1 MLSFK
6 NKKVTVMGLG
16 LYQEG
21 SGISATRFLLSQGA
35 KVTVT
40 DLKTE
45 KELAPQIKRLLLY
58 CQREGVRPIG
68 LTIVAIPGLKSGVD
82 KPSKG
87 KVIKFVLGQHREEDF
102 KKTDLIIKNPAV
114 PKTSKYLTI
123 ARANGI
129 PIETDISL
137 FFKLTNRKQIIG
149 ITGTRGK
156 STTTTLIY
164 EILLSASQPAIIGGN
179 IRKSPLTQ
187 LNKMKNNDLAV
198 LELSSWLLESLED
211 AKLSSHLSVFT
222 NIYPDH
228 LNTYSDIDDYA
239 AAKENIF
246 KWQNLQDYAVLN
258 FDNKYTRAMGRRVPA
273 KRFWFSLSE
282 FPEENGCF
290 VKNNNIYFRL
300 DGIEEKV
307 LAVSDIKIIGE
318 HNVPN
323 VLAAVGA
330 VRVLGLKSEKI
341 KKAVA
346 NFKGL
351 SDRLEFLRQGRGG
364 KNYNDTTST
373 TPEATIAALKALRN
387 SPPVRGG
394 ARGGGGGIG
403 NFSVAPRSLSLGRG
417 ENNIILIAGG
427 ADKGLDFRALVKE
440 IKKTCKSLVLLK
452 GTGTEKI
459 KKLLEIKNKKLEI
472 GDNNSRVVSFESLVA
487 EVDSI
492 SEAVKTARKF
502 ANKGDIILL
511 SPACV
516 SFGLFKNEFD
526 RGDQFRKIIN
536 KLK

>member
-21 SGISATRFLLSQGA
+21 SGISATRFLLSKGA

-40 DLKTE
+40 DLKTK
-45 KELAPQIKRLLLY
+45 KELARQIERLG
-58 CQREGVRPIG
+58 QS
-68 LTIVAIPGLKSGVD
+68 AK
-82 KPSKG
+82 K
-87 KVIKFVLGQHREEDF
+87 IKFVLDRHHDEDF
-102 KKTDLIIKNPAV
+102 KKADLIIKNPGV
-114 PKTSKYLTI
+114 PRTSKYLAI
-123 ARANGI
+123 ARANNI
-129 PIETDISL
+129 PVETDISL
-137 FFKLTNRKQIIG
+137 FFKLVNRKQIIG

-164 EILLSASQPAIIGGN
+164 KILLSAGQKAIIGGN
-179 IRKSPLTQ
+179 IKKPPLTK
-187 LNKMKNNDLAV
+187 LNKMSAKGGSHARGRQGASGGKNDSWAV

-211 AKLSSHLSVFT
+211 AKLSPHLAVFT

-246 KWQNLQDYAVLN
+246 KWQNMQDYVILN

-318 HNVPN
+318 HNVAN

-330 VRVLGLKSEKI
+330 VKVLGLKSEKI

-351 SDRLEFLRQGRGG
+351 SDRLEFLRQGGGG
-364 KNYNDTTST
+364 KNFKHTTLN
-373 TPEATIAALKALRN
+373 TPEATISPLKAL
-387 SPPVRGG
+387 
-394 ARGGGGGIG
+394 
-403 NFSVAPRSLSLGRG
+403 
-417 ENNIILIAGG
+417 
-427 ADKGLDFRALVKE
+427 
-440 IKKTCKSLVLLK
+440 
-452 GTGTEKI
+452 
-459 KKLLEIKNKKLEI
+459 
-472 GDNNSRVVSFESLVA
+472 
-487 EVDSI
+487 
-492 SEAVKTARKF
+492 
-502 ANKGDIILL
+502 
-511 SPACV
+511 
-516 SFGLFKNEFD
+516 
-526 RGDQFRKIIN
+526 
-536 KLK
+536 